1 MRRKEGVE
9 LMIMEKE
16 YNALIERLNNPHNT
30 ERKNALSLKP
40 NGLDLVFHLERIN
53 TYIKYHSQS
62 DPTTAQLMESDY
74 IVSLR
79 KVKELM
85 DKNG

>member
-1 MRRKEGVE
+1 
-9 LMIMEKE
+9 MIKEKE
-16 YNALIERLNNPHNT
+16 YNALIERLNNPHNA

-40 NGLDLVFHLERIN
+40 NGHDLVFHLKRIN
-53 TYIKYHSQS
+53 TYIKYHNQPDSL
-62 DPTTAQLMESDY
+62 PTQLMKSDY

-85 DKNG
+85 DKNGWE